1 MGKNMNWFIAT
12 FRSSIGK
19 KLVMAITGLSF
30 SVFLALHLV
39 GNFFYYGGG
48 SAFEGYSAHLHEHPA
63 LLRLAEGGLIFF
75 ALLHIF
81 FGAVLYFQNLAARP
95 QGYVMKKSV
104 IRKTAPG
111 GQTVSS
117 RLQAYTGLY
126 ILAFVIIHLFA
137 FTFVDRSAGGG
148 LFRIVTA
155 AFQNPLYAAFYVFS
169 VIVVGFHINHGFWSA
184 FQTIGANHPKY
195 MPAIKFIS
203 VLYALIIGVCFSS
216 IPVFIYLSA

>member
-1 MGKNMNWFIAT
+1 MNWFVAT

-19 KLVMAITGLSF
+19 KLILSITGLSF
-30 SVFLALHLV
+30 CLFLAAHLV

-48 SAFEGYSAHLHEHPA
+48 AVFEGYSAHLHERIF

-75 ALLHIF
+75 ALLHIL

-95 QGYVMKKSV
+95 HGYVMKKSV
-104 IRKTAPG
+104 IRKTSPG
-111 GQTVSS
+111 GQTISS

-126 ILAFVIIHLFA
+126 ILVFVLFHLFA
-137 FTFVDRSAGGG
+137 FTFVDTNAAGG
-148 LFRIVTA
+148 LYRMVTT
-155 AFQNPLYAAFYVFS
+155 AFHNPGYAAFYVFS

-184 FQTIGANHPKY
+184 FQTLGANHPKY

>member
-1 MGKNMNWFIAT
+1 MNWFIAT
-12 FRSSIGK
+12 FTSSIGK

-30 SVFLALHLV
+30 SLFLVLHLV

-48 SAFEGYSAHLHEHPA
+48 PAFEGYSAQLHEHPA
-63 LLRLAEGGLIFF
+63 LLRLAEGGLILF
-75 ALLHIF
+75 ALLHIL
-81 FGAVLYFQNLAARP
+81 FGAFLYFQNLAARP

-104 IRKTAPG
+104 IRKKAPG

-126 ILAFVIIHLFA
+126 ILVFVIIHLFA
-137 FTFVDRSAGGG
+137 FTFVDRNAVGG
-148 LFRIVTA
+148 LYRMVTT
-155 AFQNPLYAAFYVFS
+155 AFQNPFYAAFYVFS

-195 MPAIKFIS
+195 MPAIKMIS

>member
-1 MGKNMNWFIAT
+1 MNWFFAT
-12 FRSSIGK
+12 FRSSVGK

-30 SVFLALHLV
+30 CFFLALHLV

-48 SAFEGYSAHLHEHPA
+48 TAFEGYTAHLHERFV

-75 ALLHIF
+75 ALLHILF
-81 FGAVLYFQNLAARP
+81 AAILYFQNLASRP

-117 RLQAYTGLY
+117 RLMPYTGLY
-126 ILAFVIIHLFA
+126 ILVFVVIHLFA
-137 FTFVDRSAGGG
+137 FTFVDKSAGGG
-148 LFRIVTA
+148 LYHMVTT
-155 AFQNPLYAAFYVFS
+155 AFQNLYYAAFYVFTM
-169 VIVVGFHINHGFWSA
+169 IVVGFHINHGFWSA

-195 MPAIKFIS
+195 MPAIKIIS
-203 VLYALIIGVCFSS
+203 VVYALIIGICFSS
-216 IPVFIYLSA
+216 IPVFIFLSA